1 MNLPVILGAAR
12 RFGGL
17 AVSSG
22 FGFGFRIACCGMG
35 KNSDLCKPGKNSVL
49 CNLGRVRELDKCVGS
64 TAVAEHLDAF
74 GTLVRDGYEPRT
86 ATWAGRVMV
95 ELKSNFEQAVQ
106 EFLAVVDKKEN
117 HPVLVHCYA
126 GIHRTGTMCAIFRME
141 YHGWT
146 SQRAIAEM
154 QYYGFAPEDM
164 HQHIAG
170 YLREYKPRGKK

>member
-106 EFLAVVDKKEN
+106 EFRVHGCCVEKNLEGGESFEREEN
-117 HPVLVHCYA
+117 T
-126 GIHRTGTMCAIFRME
+126 IIK
-141 YHGWT
+141 
-146 SQRAIAEM
+146 Q
-154 QYYGFAPEDM
+154 
-164 HQHIAG
+164 
-170 YLREYKPRGKK
+170 